1 MAGNEGSGM
10 DQKAHVSTYLGFLN
24 VAKWGT
30 VATAVIVAVVV
41 FVIAS

>member
-1 MAGNEGSGM
+1 MAANDSSGM

-24 VAKWGT
+24 VAKWGMI
-30 VATAVIVAVVV
+30 VTAVIVAAVV